1 MHRSKMQAEAYV
13 RQRAGNEM
21 NLIKQRFVF
30 YENYFIIDGRDHNE
44 ERKHVYTSRT
54 GQDRKERK

>member
-1 MHRSKMQAEAYV
+1 M
-13 RQRAGNEM
+13 RAGNEE

-30 YENYFIIDGRDHNE
+30 YKNYFIIDSRDHNE
-44 ERKHVYTSRT
+44 EREHVYRSRT